1 MFILGRK
8 AMTNLDNIKKQRH
21 HVTDKGPYSQSY
33 GFSGSH
39 VWMWELDYKEG
50 WAPNN
55 GCFWTVVLEKTLQS
69 PLDCRKI
76 KPVNPEG
83 NQPWIFIGRTGA
95 EAPILWPPDVKNWLT
110 RKGPDA
116 GKDWR
121 QEEKRMRLLDGIT
134 DSMDMSLS
142 KLQELVMDREA
153 WHVTVIGVTKS
164 QTWVSDW
171 TTVNNN

>member
-1 MFILGRK
+1 M
-8 AMTNLDNIKKQRH
+8 
-21 HVTDKGPYSQSY
+21 
-33 GFSGSH
+33 
-39 VWMWELDYKEG
+39 
-50 WAPNN
+50 
-55 GCFWTVVLEKTLQS
+55 VLVLSLLES

-121 QEEKRMRLLDGIT
+121 QEEKWVTEDEMVGWHHRLDGHEFEQALG
-134 DSMDMSLS
+134 DGEGQGSLTCCS
-142 KLQELVMDREA
+142 PWGRKELDTTEQLNKLQRLAISQVHRTFLLSTTRF
-153 WHVTVIGVTKS
+153 VSLGNGRPGLITSFGKS
-164 QTWVSDW
+164 FYKILS
-171 TTVNNN
+171 